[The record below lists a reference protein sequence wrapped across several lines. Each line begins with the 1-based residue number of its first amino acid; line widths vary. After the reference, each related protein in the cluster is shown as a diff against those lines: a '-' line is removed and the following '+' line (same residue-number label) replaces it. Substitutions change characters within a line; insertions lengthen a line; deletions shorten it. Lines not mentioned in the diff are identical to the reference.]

1 MSELT
6 LGKTSENKRSWL
18 LPLLIVVLI
27 AAAGIT
33 ALGLAGA
40 FSPAATVENT
50 PESPQALWESQEVN
64 SYRYTLQVSCFCLV
78 DMTKP
83 VLVEVIDGQVD
94 SITYVED
101 GTAASLELFESY
113 SSVDKLFGII
123 DNAAAQ
129 DPALMDV
136 TYDETFGVPQ
146 EVNIDISEM
155 MADEEIYFTVS
166 GFEPIK

>member
-1 MSELT
+1 
-6 LGKTSENKRSWL
+6 
-18 LPLLIVVLI
+18 
-27 AAAGIT
+27 
-33 ALGLAGA
+33 
-40 FSPAATVENT
+40 
-50 PESPQALWESQEVN
+50 
-64 SYRYTLQVSCFCLV
+64 
-78 DMTKP
+78 
-83 VLVEVIDGQVD
+83 LVEVIDGQVD
-94 SITYVED
+94 SLTYVED

-166 GFEPIK
+166 GFEPLK